1 MPSVHTTELPM
12 TQDAL
17 AVRVWNDTP
26 ISRRNSDGYVNAT
39 AMCKANGREWSTYA
53 RSERTK
59 EYIAALEAVPQFC
72 RTELVQSIWG
82 GRPELQGTWIHPRLA
97 VDLARWISPAF
108 AVWMDGWF
116 LESIQQQQ
124 QPQPRQQLRPAID
137 PYRVARV
144 LPTCSR
150 LNAAEILPQLGLPNT
165 RANQMALAPVMTR
178 LGYRKHRSMINGRR
192 YWFYVGAVVPRGH
205 VQQELDLPA
214 PRPFMPGEEPWTVGQ
229 IVSEFRD
236 TIDTSD
242 FRASLQMLNMATD
255 LSPVAVAIAKEM
267 SGTIQRFQRLVVAL
281 EHVA

>member
-1 MPSVHTTELPM
+1 M
-12 TQDAL
+12 TRETL
-17 AVRVWNDTP
+17 TVRVWQGTP
-26 ISRRNSDGYVNAT
+26 IQRRAADDYVNAT
-39 AMCKANGREWSTYA
+39 AMCQANGKRWNHYVSNY
-53 RSERTK
+53 RTQ
-59 EYIAALEAVPQFC
+59 EYIQELEAHLQGSAGIPADLI
-72 RTELVQSIWG
+72 RTITTG
-82 GRPELQGTWIHPRLA
+82 PNDHRGTWIHPRLA
-97 VDLARWISPAF
+97 VDLARWIIPAF

-178 LGYRKHRSMINGRR
+178 LGYRKQRSMINGRR